1 MIFEDFRM
9 KHFSSQLLLILMAV
23 ILLSAAAANAQ
34 VTPTPDP
41 AKQQFAGSPD
51 QTRADMLA
59 EIGLSPEQFQQL
71 RQMNAERKPM
81 VEAANKRL
89 REANR
94 ALDQVIYGDAVD
106 ENEFRARLKEF
117 QDAQA
122 DVARIRF
129 ENELTLRR
137 VLTPD
142 QLVKFRAIRQRIA
155 DARKA
160 RNQEMRA
167 LGQPNRPMR
176 KFQQLPPVNR
186 NQLPRK
192 LP

>member
-1 MIFEDFRM
+1 M
-9 KHFSSQLLLILMAV
+9 KKHSLPILLISIAFLLVAV
-23 ILLSAAAANAQ
+23 FSVNAQ
-34 VTPTPDP
+34 DTPPPDA
-41 AKQQFAGSPD
+41 AKQSFAASPD

-59 EIGLSPEQFQQL
+59 ELGLSPEQFQQL
-71 RQMNAERKPM
+71 RRMNAERKPI

-94 ALDQVIYGDAVD
+94 SLDQVIYGDAVD
-106 ENEFRARLKEF
+106 EGDFRMRLKEF

-142 QLVKFRAIRQRIA
+142 QLVKFRAVRQRFA
-155 DARKA
+155 EERKA
-160 RNQEMRA
+160 RNEEMKA
-167 LGQPNRPMR
+167 LRQQNRPLQNMR
-176 KFQQLPPVNR
+176 QMRQLNR
-186 NQLPRK
+186 NQQPRK